1 MFVVGRLFIL
11 SCSLKLGMAKQ
22 LKRKASQRR
31 LSLRTRQKITGASKR
46 TIEREAKTDEPESLS
61 DEIVEADID
70 DSLKDL
76 TEQTKVKEKKP
87 DKVNDIE

>member
-31 LSLRTRQKITGASKR
+31 LSLRIRQKITDASK
-46 TIEREAKTDEPESLS
+46 EREAKTDEPESLS

-70 DSLKDL
+70 DSQKDL
-76 TEQTKVKEKKP
+76 TEQAKVKEKDP
-87 DKVNDIE
+87 DKVNNIE

>member
-22 LKRKASQRR
+22 LKRKATQRR
-31 LSLRTRQKITGASKR
+31 LSLRIRQKITDASK
-46 TIEREAKTDEPESLS
+46 EREAKTDEPESLS

-70 DSLKDL
+70 DSQKDL
-76 TEQTKVKEKKP
+76 TEQAKVKEKDP
-87 DKVNDIE
+87 DKVNNIE

>member
-31 LSLRTRQKITGASKR
+31 LSLRTRQKITRTPKR
-46 TIEREAKTDEPESLS
+46 TIEREAITVEPESLS

-70 DSLKDL
+70 DSLKD
-76 TEQTKVKEKKP
+76 
-87 DKVNDIE
+87 